1 MKQPVIH
8 LEIEPLDEGGY
19 VATSPD
25 VPGLVAE
32 AQTIQ
37 EVTDLAYVLCHDIA
51 ACCREHGDPLPSA
64 LENL

>member
-1 MKQPVIH
+1 MKKPVIC

-32 AQTIQ
+32 AQSIE
-37 EVTDLAYVLCHDIA
+37 EVTELAYALCHDIA
-51 ACCREHGDPLPSA
+51 ACCRDYGDPLPPA